1 MIFGNASRTVAIGC
15 AVLIL
20 ITCIINNR
28 CEGPAPH
35 TGFKI
40 VSLSPAMTENI
51 FALGAAQDLVGVTT
65 FCDYPEEAKKIYK
78 IGDFSNPSLE
88 RIVSLKPDLVIVN
101 LPEQMRIKRQLEK
114 LNINIFISSPRTL
127 DDIYNEIIEIG
138 RIVKKQQAADSLV
151 NYMKM
156 HISRVDKPV
165 LPVPKYI
172 EGNAV
177 EGSSKKRVYIELSP
191 RPLVT
196 IGAPSFLNELLE
208 MAGAE
213 NIFADLGK
221 DYPVVPQEEVIK
233 RNPDVII
240 VLHPVSIKDRMGW
253 QTVTAIKNNKVYT
266 TLNQDHL
273 MRPGPRLIIG
283 FAQLK
288 RIMDE

>member
-1 MIFGNASRTVAIGC
+1 
-15 AVLIL
+15 
-20 ITCIINNR
+20 
-28 CEGPAPH
+28 
-35 TGFKI
+35 
-40 VSLSPAMTENI
+40 MTENI

-65 FCDYPEEAKKIYK
+65 FCDYPEEAKNIYK

-101 LPEQMRIKRQLEK
+101 LPEQTRIKKELEK
-114 LNINIFISSPRTL
+114 LDINIFISSPRTL
-127 DDIYNEIIEIG
+127 DDIYSEIIEIG

-156 HISRVDKPV
+156 HISIVDRS
-165 LPVPKYI
+165 
-172 EGNAV
+172 N
-177 EGSSKKRVYIELSP
+177 KKRVYIELSP

-208 MAGAE
+208 IAGAE

-240 VLHPVSIKDRMGW
+240 VLHPENIRDRLGW
-253 QTVTAIKNNKVYT
+253 RTITAITNNKVYT

-283 FAQLK
+283 FEQLK

>member
-1 MIFGNASRTVAIGC
+1 MFSKAPKAVCIGC
-15 AVLIL
+15 VVLIL
-20 ITCIINNR
+20 ATGINS
-28 CEGPAPH
+28 CEKPVSH

-40 VSLSPAMTENI
+40 VSLSPAMTEII
-51 FALGAAQDLVGVTT
+51 FTLGAAQHLVGVTT
-65 FCDYPEEAKKIYK
+65 FCNYPEQAKSIYK

-88 RIVSLKPDLVIVN
+88 RIVGLKPDLVIVN

-114 LNINIFISSPRTL
+114 LNINIFISSPGTL
-127 DDIYNEIIEIG
+127 EDIYSEIIEIG
-138 RIVKKQQAADSLV
+138 SILKKERAADSLV

-156 HISRVDKPV
+156 HISRGDKPV
-165 LPVPKYI
+165 LPVPKHI

-191 RPLVT
+191 KPLVT
-196 IGAPSFLNELLE
+196 VGAPSFLNELLE

-233 RNPDVII
+233 RNPDIII

-253 QTVTAIKNNKVYT
+253 QMVAAIKNNRVYT
-266 TLNQDHL
+266 SLNQDHL
-273 MRPGPRLIIG
+273 MRPGPRLVIG
-283 FAQLK
+283 FEQLK

>member
-1 MIFGNASRTVAIGC
+1 MIFGNASRTVGIGC
-15 AVLIL
+15 AVLIV
-20 ITCIINNR
+20 ITCIVHNR
-28 CEGPAPH
+28 CERPAPH
-35 TGFKI
+35 PGFKI

-51 FALGAAQDLVGVTT
+51 FALGAGQDLVGVTT

-88 RIVSLKPDLVIVN
+88 RIIGLKPDLVIVN
-101 LPEQMRIKRQLEK
+101 LPEQTRIRKELEK
-114 LNINIFISSPRTL
+114 LDINIFISSPRTL
-127 DDIYNEIIEIG
+127 DDIYNEITAIG
-138 RIVKKQQAADSLV
+138 RIVKKRQAADSLV

-156 HISRVDKPV
+156 HISTVDR
-165 LPVPKYI
+165 
-172 EGNAV
+172 
-177 EGSSKKRVYIELSP
+177 SSKKRVYIELSP

-221 DYPVVPQEEVIK
+221 AYPVVPQEEVIK

-240 VLHPVSIKDRMGW
+240 VLHPEDIRDRLGW
-253 QTVTAIKNNKVYT
+253 RTITAISNNKVYT

-283 FAQLK
+283 FEQLK

>member
-1 MIFGNASRTVAIGC
+1 MFSKTLKAVCIGC
-15 AVLIL
+15 VVFILAVG
-20 ITCIINNR
+20 INS
-28 CEGPAPH
+28 CEKPVSH

-40 VSLSPAMTENI
+40 VSLSPAMTEI
-51 FALGAAQDLVGVTT
+51 VFTLGAAQDLVGVTT
-65 FCDYPEEAKKIYK
+65 FCNYPEQAKKIYK

-88 RIVSLKPDLVIVN
+88 RIVGLKPDLVIVN

-138 RIVKKQQAADSLV
+138 RILKKEQAADSLV

-156 HISRVDKPV
+156 HISRVYKPV

-177 EGSSKKRVYIELSP
+177 EGSSKKRIYIELSP
-191 RPLVT
+191 KPLVT
-196 IGAPSFLNELLE
+196 VGAPSFLNELLE

-213 NIFADLGK
+213 NIFADLVK

-233 RNPDVII
+233 RNPDIII
-240 VLHPVSIKDRMGW
+240 VLHPEKITDRLGW
-253 QTVTAIKNNKVYT
+253 RKITAIKNNAVYT

-273 MRPGPRLIIG
+273 MRPGPRLVIG
-283 FAQLK
+283 FKELK
-288 RIMDE
+288 EIIDE

>member
-1 MIFGNASRTVAIGC
+1 
-15 AVLIL
+15 
-20 ITCIINNR
+20 
-28 CEGPAPH
+28 
-35 TGFKI
+35 
-40 VSLSPAMTENI
+40 MTENI

-101 LPEQMRIKRQLEK
+101 LPEQMRIKKELEK
-114 LNINIFISSPRTL
+114 LKINIFISSPRTL
-127 DDIYNEIIEIG
+127 DDIYDEIIEIG

-156 HISRVDKPV
+156 HISTVDR
-165 LPVPKYI
+165 
-172 EGNAV
+172 
-177 EGSSKKRVYIELSP
+177 SSKKRVYIELSP
-191 RPLVT
+191 KPLVT

-208 MAGAE
+208 MAGGK

-240 VLHPVSIKDRMGW
+240 VLHPEDIRDRLGW
-253 QTVTAIKNNKVYT
+253 RTITAISNNKVYT

-283 FAQLK
+283 FEQLK

>member
-1 MIFGNASRTVAIGC
+1 MIFGNASRTVGIGC
-15 AVLIL
+15 AVLIV
-20 ITCIINNR
+20 ITCIVHNR
-28 CEGPAPH
+28 CERPAPH
-35 TGFKI
+35 PGFKI

-51 FALGAAQDLVGVTT
+51 FALGAAHDLVGVTT
-65 FCDYPEEAKKIYK
+65 FCDYPEEAKKIYE

-88 RIVSLKPDLVIVN
+88 RIISLKPDLVIVN
-101 LPEQMRIKRQLEK
+101 LPEQTRIKKELEK
-114 LNINIFISSPRTL
+114 LEINIFISSPRTL
-127 DDIYNEIIEIG
+127 DDIYNEIIKIG

-156 HISRVDKPV
+156 HISTVDR
-165 LPVPKYI
+165 
-172 EGNAV
+172 
-177 EGSSKKRVYIELSP
+177 SSKKRVYIELSP

-196 IGAPSFLNELLE
+196 IGARSFLNELLE

-221 DYPVVPQEEVIK
+221 AYPVVPQEEVIK

-240 VLHPVSIKDRMGW
+240 VLHPEDIRDRLGW
-253 QTVTAIKNNKVYT
+253 RTITAISNNKVYT

-273 MRPGPRLIIG
+273 MRPGPRLITG
-283 FAQLK
+283 FEQLK

>member
-88 RIVSLKPDLVIVN
+88 RIVGLKPDLVIVN

-114 LNINIFISSPRTL
+114 LKINIFISSPRTL

-151 NYMKM
+151 NHMKK
-156 HISRVDKPV
+156 HISRVDK
-165 LPVPKYI
+165 
-172 EGNAV
+172 
-177 EGSSKKRVYIELSP
+177 SSKKRVYIELSP

-233 RNPDVII
+233 RNPDIII

-253 QTVTAIKNNKVYT
+253 QMVTAIKNNKVYT

-283 FAQLK
+283 FEQLK

>member
-1 MIFGNASRTVAIGC
+1 MFSKAVKAVCIGC
-15 AVLIL
+15 VVLIL
-20 ITCIINNR
+20 ATGINS
-28 CEGPAPH
+28 CEKPVSH

-40 VSLSPAMTENI
+40 VSLSPAMTEI
-51 FALGAAQDLVGVTT
+51 VFALGVAQDLVGVTT
-65 FCDYPEEAKKIYK
+65 FCNYPEQAKKIYK

-88 RIVSLKPDLVIVN
+88 RIVGRKPDLVIVN

-127 DDIYNEIIEIG
+127 DDIYDEIIEIG
-138 RIVKKQQAADSLV
+138 RILKKEQAADSLV

-165 LPVPKYI
+165 L
-172 EGNAV
+172 NAV

-191 RPLVT
+191 KPLVT

-213 NIFADLGK
+213 NIFADLEK

-240 VLHPVSIKDRMGW
+240 VLHPEKITDRLGW
-253 QTVTAIKNNKVYT
+253 RKITAIKNNAVYT

-273 MRPGPRLIIG
+273 MRPGPRLVIG
-283 FAQLK
+283 FKELK
-288 RIMDE
+288 DIVDE

>member
-1 MIFGNASRTVAIGC
+1 MFSKVAKAVCIGC
-15 AVLIL
+15 VVFIL
-20 ITCIINNR
+20 AMGINS
-28 CEGPAPH
+28 CEKPVSH

-40 VSLSPAMTENI
+40 VSLSPAMTEI
-51 FALGAAQDLVGVTT
+51 VFTLGAAQDLVGVTT
-65 FCDYPEEAKKIYK
+65 FCDYPEQAKYIYK

-88 RIVSLKPDLVIVN
+88 RIVGRKPDLVIVN

-114 LNINIFISSPRTL
+114 LNINIFVSSPRTL
-127 DDIYNEIIEIG
+127 EDIYDEIIKIG
-138 RIVKKQQAADSLV
+138 RILKKEQAADSLV

-156 HISRVDKPV
+156 RISRVDKPV

-177 EGSSKKRVYIELSP
+177 EGSSKKRVYIELAP

-196 IGAPSFLNELLE
+196 IGAPSFLNELLA

-240 VLHPVSIKDRMGW
+240 VLHPEKITDRLGW
-253 QTVTAIKNNKVYT
+253 RKITAIKNNAVYT

-273 MRPGPRLIIG
+273 MRPGPRLVIG
-283 FAQLK
+283 FKELK
-288 RIMDE
+288 EIIDE

>member
-1 MIFGNASRTVAIGC
+1 
-15 AVLIL
+15 
-20 ITCIINNR
+20 
-28 CEGPAPH
+28 
-35 TGFKI
+35 
-40 VSLSPAMTENI
+40 MTENI

-88 RIVSLKPDLVIVN
+88 RIVGLKPDLVIVN
-101 LPEQMRIKRQLEK
+101 LPEQTRIKKELEK
-114 LNINIFISSPRTL
+114 LDINIFISSPQTL
-127 DDIYNEIIEIG
+127 DDIYNEIIAIG

-165 LPVPKYI
+165 RP
-172 EGNAV
+172 AV

-240 VLHPVSIKDRMGW
+240 VLHPEDIRDRLGW
-253 QTVTAIKNNKVYT
+253 RTITAISNNEVYT

-283 FAQLK
+283 FEQLK

>member
-1 MIFGNASRTVAIGC
+1 
-15 AVLIL
+15 
-20 ITCIINNR
+20 
-28 CEGPAPH
+28 
-35 TGFKI
+35 
-40 VSLSPAMTENI
+40 MTENI

-65 FCDYPEEAKKIYK
+65 FCDYPEEAKNIYK

-101 LPEQMRIKRQLEK
+101 LPEQTRIKKELEK
-114 LNINIFISSPRTL
+114 LDINIFISSPRTL
-127 DDIYNEIIEIG
+127 DDIYSEIIEIG

-151 NYMKM
+151 NYMKT
-156 HISRVDKPV
+156 HISTVDK
-165 LPVPKYI
+165 
-172 EGNAV
+172 
-177 EGSSKKRVYIELSP
+177 SSKKRVYIELSP

-208 MAGAE
+208 IAGAE

-240 VLHPVSIKDRMGW
+240 VLHPENIRDRLGW
-253 QTVTAIKNNKVYT
+253 RTITAITNNKVYT

-283 FAQLK
+283 FEQLK

>member
-1 MIFGNASRTVAIGC
+1 MIFGNASKTVGIGC

-20 ITCIINNR
+20 AAAISS
-28 CEGPAPH
+28 CEKPVSH

-65 FCDYPEEAKKIYK
+65 FCNYPEEAKKIYK

-88 RIVSLKPDLVIVN
+88 RIVGLKPDLVIVN

-114 LNINIFISSPRTL
+114 LKINIFISSPRTL

-156 HISRVDKPV
+156 HINRVDKPV
-165 LPVPKYI
+165 LPVPKRI

-177 EGSSKKRVYIELSP
+177 EESSKKRVYIELSP

-233 RNPDVII
+233 RNPDIII

-283 FAQLK
+283 FEQLK

>member
-1 MIFGNASRTVAIGC
+1 MIFGNISKTVGIGC

-20 ITCIINNR
+20 ITCIIHNR
-28 CEGPAPH
+28 CERPAPH

-65 FCDYPEEAKKIYK
+65 FCDYPEEAKEIYK

-101 LPEQMRIKRQLEK
+101 LPEQMRIKKQLEK
-114 LNINIFISSPRTL
+114 LKINIFISSPRTL

-151 NYMKM
+151 DYMKM
-156 HISRVDKPV
+156 HISRVDK
-165 LPVPKYI
+165 
-172 EGNAV
+172 
-177 EGSSKKRVYIELSP
+177 SSKKRVYIELSP

-233 RNPDVII
+233 RNPDIII

-253 QTVTAIKNNKVYT
+253 QMVTAIKNNKVHT

-283 FAQLK
+283 FEQLK

>member
-1 MIFGNASRTVAIGC
+1 MIFGNASRTVGIGC

-20 ITCIINNR
+20 ITCIVHNR
-28 CEGPAPH
+28 CERPAPH

-114 LNINIFISSPRTL
+114 LKINIFISSPRTL

-151 NYMKM
+151 DYMKM
-156 HISRVDKPV
+156 HISRVDK
-165 LPVPKYI
+165 
-172 EGNAV
+172 
-177 EGSSKKRVYIELSP
+177 SSKKRVYIELSP

-233 RNPDVII
+233 RNPDIII

-253 QTVTAIKNNKVYT
+253 QMVTAIKNNKVYT

-283 FAQLK
+283 FEQLK

>member
-1 MIFGNASRTVAIGC
+1 
-15 AVLIL
+15 
-20 ITCIINNR
+20 
-28 CEGPAPH
+28 
-35 TGFKI
+35 
-40 VSLSPAMTENI
+40 MTENI

-88 RIVSLKPDLVIVN
+88 RIVGLKPDLVIVN
-101 LPEQMRIKRQLEK
+101 LPEQTRIKKELEK
-114 LNINIFISSPRTL
+114 LDINIFISSPRTL

-138 RIVKKQQAADSLV
+138 RVVKKQQAADSLI

-156 HISRVDKPV
+156 HISMVNR
-165 LPVPKYI
+165 
-172 EGNAV
+172 
-177 EGSSKKRVYIELSP
+177 SSKKRVYIELSP

-221 DYPVVPQEEVIK
+221 AYPVVPQEEVIK

-240 VLHPVSIKDRMGW
+240 VLHPEEIRDRLGW
-253 QTVTAIKNNKVYT
+253 RTITAISNNKVYT

-283 FAQLK
+283 FEQLK

>member
-1 MIFGNASRTVAIGC
+1 MFSKAVKAVCIGC
-15 AVLIL
+15 VVLIL
-20 ITCIINNR
+20 ATGINS
-28 CEGPAPH
+28 CEKPVSY

-40 VSLSPAMTENI
+40 VSLSPAMTEI
-51 FALGAAQDLVGVTT
+51 VFTLGAAQHLVGVTT
-65 FCDYPEEAKKIYK
+65 FCNYPEQAKKIYK

-88 RIVSLKPDLVIVN
+88 RIVGRKPDLVIVN

-127 DDIYNEIIEIG
+127 EDIYDEIIEIG
-138 RIVKKQQAADSLV
+138 RILKKEQTADSLV

-156 HISRVDKPV
+156 HISRVDK
-165 LPVPKYI
+165 
-172 EGNAV
+172 
-177 EGSSKKRVYIELSP
+177 SSKKRVYIELSP

-213 NIFADLGK
+213 NIFADLEK

-240 VLHPVSIKDRMGW
+240 VLHPEKITDRLGW
-253 QTVTAIKNNKVYT
+253 RKITAIKNNAVYT
-266 TLNQDHL
+266 TLTQDHL
-273 MRPGPRLIIG
+273 MRPGPRLVIG
-283 FAQLK
+283 FKELK
-288 RIMDE
+288 DIVDE